1 MKRLKKSTIIPLALL
16 VYLAGMSYIGRG
28 HFMAGDRM
36 FYFGILGITFAII
49 ILLHFLLK
57 KKEKY
62 QQKRKEEAE
71 NSIPDDKTDNDNK
84 Q

>member
-16 VYLAGMSYIGRG
+16 VYLGGMAYIGRA
-28 HFMAGDRM
+28 HFTADDRM
-36 FYFGILGITFAII
+36 FYFGILGVTFVII

-71 NSIPDDKTDNDNK
+71 NSTPADKTDENN
-84 Q
+84 QQ